1 MKKIIPFLKPYRAQL
16 LLAVLLSAASTL
28 CELLLPTIMSD
39 ILDKGVYL
47 ADLSYILRCCGRML
61 IVALISL
68 GTVLGGAYLSAQVV
82 AGCCTDLRETVFN
95 RVNNMSFE
103 EFSSIGTSAL
113 LSRATHDIGN
123 LSWVASMLSGSVVT
137 IPVLFLGG
145 VLLAMRKD
153 AVLALIMLVFVP
165 VVFIIVT
172 AVGRKIEPLW
182 VISDSYV
189 DKQND
194 IVRERLHG
202 IRVIRAFNSEPREHK
217 RIDEATHVMADNIIH
232 ANVSMGL
239 VSPLTIALMNMAAVL
254 IVWIGGWRMENGLSG
269 VSGFAVKV
277 EVYAAT
283 GMPALEIIG
292 LPDASVKE
300 SRDRVS
306 AAIVNSGF
314 TMPISRLTVNLAPA
328 DQRKEGP
335 AFDLPIAIS
344 ILMASGQLEGMDLTQ
359 TLMLGELSLDGSLH
373 PVRGALPMVI
383 SASEQGIV
391 DIILPEGNA
400 EEVACI
406 QGLRVYPASSLRQ
419 VVNHLK
425 GREC

>member
-1 MKKIIPFLKPYRAQL
+1 M
-16 LLAVLLSAASTL
+16 LARTL
-28 CELLLPTIMSD
+28 
-39 ILDKGVYL
+39 GY
-47 ADLSYILRCCGRML
+47 
-61 IVALISL
+61 
-68 GTVLGGAYLSAQVV
+68 
-82 AGCCTDLRETVFN
+82 
-95 RVNNMSFE
+95 
-103 EFSSIGTSAL
+103 
-113 LSRATHDIGN
+113 
-123 LSWVASMLSGSVVT
+123 
-137 IPVLFLGG
+137 
-145 VLLAMRKD
+145 
-153 AVLALIMLVFVP
+153 
-165 VVFIIVT
+165 
-172 AVGRKIEPLW
+172 
-182 VISDSYV
+182 
-189 DKQND
+189 
-194 IVRERLHG
+194 
-202 IRVIRAFNSEPREHK
+202 
-217 RIDEATHVMADNIIH
+217 
-232 ANVSMGL
+232 
-239 VSPLTIALMNMAAVL
+239 
-254 IVWIGGWRMENGLSG
+254 GLSG

-425 GREC
+425 GREPIPVQQQRQYSDVVSAVKCAVDMAQVQGQVGARRALEVAASGGHNLLMVGTPGSGKTMLARCLPGILPPLTFSESLETTRIHSIAGQNDCVVLTSIQFAQTGVEVAAQALDHQLRVFGAQDGFAAQAGGADDGAGRQIIQRCIVVGNESIAGIFAGRDGGQHEAFRHHHRHVLHRMHGEVGLALLHRHFEFLDEQALAADFGERPVENLVALGGHAENDNFRAGI

>member
-82 AGCCTDLRETVFN
+82 AGFCTDLRETVFN

-153 AVLALIMLVFVP
+153 TVLALIMLVFVP
-165 VVFIIVT
+165 VVFVIVT
-172 AVGRKIEPLW
+172 VIGRKIEPLW

-217 RIDEATHVMADNIIH
+217 RIDEADSGHIHHRLLLRGYSQRKAVLLIYLWTAVLSIGTLVMWEVGGA
-232 ANVSMGL
+232 AKYVSF
-239 VSPLTIALMNMAAVL
+239 IALVILSAI
-254 IVWIGGWRMENGLSG
+254 IVWRLGLFG
-269 VSGFAVKV
+269 PVRQRHGRGDV
-277 EVYAAT
+277 VYSNQ
-283 GMPALEIIG
+283 GIDPD
-292 LPDASVKE
+292 PDA
-300 SRDRVS
+300 
-306 AAIVNSGF
+306 
-314 TMPISRLTVNLAPA
+314 PA
-328 DQRKEGP
+328 HHRRK
-335 AFDLPIAIS
+335 
-344 ILMASGQLEGMDLTQ
+344 
-359 TLMLGELSLDGSLH
+359 
-373 PVRGALPMVI
+373 
-383 SASEQGIV
+383 
-391 DIILPEGNA
+391 N
-400 EEVACI
+400 
-406 QGLRVYPASSLRQ
+406 
-419 VVNHLK
+419 N
-425 GREC
+425 